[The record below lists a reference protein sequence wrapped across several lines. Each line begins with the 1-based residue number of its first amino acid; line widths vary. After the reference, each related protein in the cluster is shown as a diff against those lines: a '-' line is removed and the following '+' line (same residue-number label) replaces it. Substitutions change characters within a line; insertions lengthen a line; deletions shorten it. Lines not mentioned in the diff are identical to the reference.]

1 MQRQTVAT
9 QGDDNWK
16 PFAEIACAIAR
27 MARAKSTMLG
37 AYRVEVKE
45 RVTKE
50 RQPRKRNEQVGYQGI
65 VKKKLKM
72 TLAIILIDV
81 GGGKTS

>member
-1 MQRQTVAT
+1 MAT

-16 PFAEIACAIAR
+16 PITEIACAIAR

-37 AYRVEVKE
+37 AYRVEVRE

-50 RQPRKRNEQVGYQGI
+50 RQQRKRAEQVGVTKSI
-65 VKKKLKM
+65 V
-72 TLAIILIDV
+72 
-81 GGGKTS
+81 